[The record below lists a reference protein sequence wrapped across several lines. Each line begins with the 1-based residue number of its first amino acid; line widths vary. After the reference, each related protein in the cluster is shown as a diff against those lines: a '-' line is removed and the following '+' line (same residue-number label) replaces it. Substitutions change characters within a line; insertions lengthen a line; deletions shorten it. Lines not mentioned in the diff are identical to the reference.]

1 MQRWYYDRSPL
12 PLVSGLILLLSPYSI
27 TDLRLDVGT
36 ARPSILP
43 TTNLTCTVQ
52 SGPLLIMQVLAH
64 PHIPSACHK
73 WLMRPCGIRHN
84 LVACGPKTARNL
96 SSWVMV
102 TSKATA
108 LTPIMSSAGKATLS
122 NAPWTVVA
130 CSTPARMEGLSSRSL
145 WRPWMLA
152 TSRVAQMRISTAVS
166 HRVYILIKTPWAN
179 YLYCR
184 APRAPRYVDVI

>member
-12 PLVSGLILLLSPYSI
+12 PRVSGSIFPSSPYSL

-36 ARPSILP
+36 ARPSIPP
-43 TTNLTCTVQ
+43 TTNLICTAQ
-52 SGPLLIMQVLAH
+52 FRRDFWMAALAH

-73 WLMRPCGIRHN
+73 WLMRLCGIRHN
-84 LVACGPKTARNL
+84 LAACGPKTARNL
-96 SSWVMV
+96 SSWAMV